1 MLLMSKLKSGIRSPI
16 WLLLTVGVSLNA
28 CGSSFEKWGEE
39 VQLSDGR
46 TIVVEREIIL
56 ERGGDEWAHNRS
68 GKKPREYRIRFAAP
82 DGAGQTIEWKSI
94 RKTPNGWPE
103 NALVLDVES
112 GQAVVYAS
120 VYVTDACEAY
130 LKYRYQ
136 EGGWIEEALP
146 EQFQQRR
153 TNLLIRAG
161 INMPKFVTLQEKHQS
176 NKEPNYRPSLRSVG
190 PRRKVCG

>member
-1 MLLMSKLKSGIRSPI
+1 MLKLKSGIRPPI
-16 WLLLTVGVSLNA
+16 CLLLAIGVSLNA
-28 CGSSFEKWGEE
+28 YGSSTEKWGEE

-68 GKKPREYRIRFAAP
+68 GKKPREYRIRFPAP

-94 RKTPNGWPE
+94 KKTPNGWPE

-112 GQAVVYAS
+112 GQAIVYAS
-120 VYVTDACEAY
+120 VYITDGCEVY

-136 EGGWIEEALP
+136 DGVWIEDPLP
-146 EQFQQRR
+146 EKFGQRA

-161 INMPKFVTLQEKHQS
+161 VNMPKFVTLQEKRLA
-176 NKEPNYRPSLRSVG
+176 NKEPNYRPSIRNVG
-190 PRRKVCG
+190 PRRQVCG

>member
-1 MLLMSKLKSGIRSPI
+1 MVELKSGIRSPI
-16 WLLLTVGVSLNA
+16 WLLLAIGVSLNA
-28 CGSSFEKWGEE
+28 CGSSIEKWGEE

-68 GKKPREYRIRFAAP
+68 GKKPREYRIRLAAP

-94 RKTPNGWPE
+94 KKTPNGWPE
-103 NALVLDVES
+103 NALVFDVES
-112 GQAVVYAS
+112 GQAIVYAS
-120 VYVTDACEAY
+120 VYITDGCEIY

-136 EGGWIEEALP
+136 NGVWMEEALP
-146 EQFQQRR
+146 DEFEQRP

-161 INMPKFVTLQEKHQS
+161 INMPKFVTLQEKRQG
-176 NKEPNYRPSLRSVG
+176 NKEPNYRPALRKVG
-190 PRRKVCG
+190 PRRMVCG